1 MKAKAPKM
9 RAKSLLGEVEAG
21 RFVSRLTP
29 DRRRELVAVAEATV
43 VRDSRINLRLSSRDL
58 ELLKRQAAREG
69 LPYQTYLASVL
80 HKVAT
85 GQR

>member
-1 MKAKAPKM
+1 M